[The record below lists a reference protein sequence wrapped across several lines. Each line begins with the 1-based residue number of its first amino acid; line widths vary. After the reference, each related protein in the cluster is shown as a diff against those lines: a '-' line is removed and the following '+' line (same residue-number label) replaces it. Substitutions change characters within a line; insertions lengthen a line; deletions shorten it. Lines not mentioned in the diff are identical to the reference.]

1 MSEHINPSNSRKY
14 LTPEEACRYLGLS
27 LSTLAKKRMWGTGP
41 RYRKFGR
48 RVAYTVDDLDAWADA
63 QVRTSTSENG
73 AGGDGNG

>member
-1 MSEHINPSNSRKY
+1 MSVETDTSRARKY

-48 RVAYTVDDLDAWADA
+48 RVAYTLDDLDAWADA
-63 QVRTSTSENG
+63 QARTSTAQDG
-73 AGGDGNG
+73 AARDGDG